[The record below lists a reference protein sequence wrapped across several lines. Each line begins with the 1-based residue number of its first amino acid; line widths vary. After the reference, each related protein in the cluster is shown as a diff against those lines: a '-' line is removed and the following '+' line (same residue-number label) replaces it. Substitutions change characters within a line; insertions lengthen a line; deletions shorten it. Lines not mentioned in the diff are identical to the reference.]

1 MTKKQVEKMI
11 YAGLANLFQS
21 QNNLSLD
28 KFSITVIESLM
39 LLGREE
45 YIKGQKGKQETGNG
59 SYMRDFRSLRT
70 NSLQIS
76 IPRSR
81 NGKFK

>member
-28 KFSITVIESLM
+28 KFLITVIESLM
-39 LLGREE
+39 LLERERVFK
-45 YIKGQKGKQETGNG
+45 KGQEGRKKTGNG
-59 SYMRDFRSLRT
+59 SYMRGFRSLK
-70 NSLQIS
+70 NQEFI
-76 IPRSR
+76 
-81 NGKFK
+81 N